1 MSEETPPQVAIKF
14 VGKGMAPG
22 TVRSRELALVIDSME
37 EILASVVADRHSN
50 IKKDDVW
57 VGFSSIE
64 EGSIRLGFTPIMASV
79 VVAAYLSIA
88 SAVNENN
95 FASLPSNALE
105 ALNKIVTFTRRHN
118 CVADLLSPDNDERIA
133 SITPETNT
141 KIGLVEGQ
149 TTLYGVI
156 LRVGGKTPRVM
167 IETVSGDTL
176 TCSVSLE
183 IAREMG
189 ERLYEFAEFSGIA
202 SWNPKEWKVQEFRVQ
217 SFKVS
222 STKTPEQ
229 AINELRV
236 LVGRYF
242 EGVDAEAYVSSIR
255 GEEEDM

>member
-1 MSEETPPQVAIKF
+1 IVA
-14 VGKGMAPG
+14 
-22 TVRSRELALVIDSME
+22 
-37 EILASVVADRHSN
+37 
-50 IKKDDVW
+50 
-57 VGFSSIE
+57 
-64 EGSIRLGFTPIMASV
+64 
-79 VVAAYLSIA
+79 
-88 SAVNENN
+88 
-95 FASLPSNALE
+95 
-105 ALNKIVTFTRRHN
+105 FTRRHN
-118 CVADLLSPDNDERIA
+118 CVADLLSPDNDEPIA

-141 KIGLVEGQ
+141 KTGLVEGQ

-189 ERLYEFAEFSGIA
+189 ERLYEFAEFYGVA
-202 SWNPKEWKVQEFRVQ
+202 SWDPKEWKVREFRIQ

-229 AINELRV
+229 AMNELRI

-242 EGVDAEAYVSSIR
+242 EGVDAGEYVSSSR
-255 GEEEDM
+255 GEEEDI